1 MKRAALLFALCA
13 CSLRNPRV
21 DVQPCSSSRQCDQN
35 AVCFLGECRP
45 HSSALSLVTVEVR
58 PPNDSMLGTLQVGG
72 IDLQQSA
79 VKDFTLL
86 APLAGS
92 GTVVQTQDAN
102 AGTAPVPDAL
112 VTFTEHDPPIAD
124 RIEQVSARTDPGG
137 SYTARLPQ
145 GLWDILV
152 QPPAPLPPYRPSS
165 PLSTA
170 APQLNLT
177 LPSVNSL
184 VHVQNALL
192 IVDGG
197 PIPGADVTAV
207 DSAGTPLSAPSL
219 SQADG
224 GFSLLLPPGTS
235 GYYLQVGPPPD
246 ADGGTP
252 LPNYDLLPSTS
263 PVSVDLPLIATL
275 QGTVVDSM
283 DAGVAAARVY
293 ARHEGVPWTLAR
305 STTADSN
312 GAYSLT
318 LRAGDYEVEAAPPAT
333 IDAPAV
339 SPEGAVVLSA
349 AAPTTL
355 NLICPPKVRGFG
367 LIIRS
372 DGAPVG
378 ANYQITATRLAD
390 KLLTTRAAFSIP
402 TTADGI
408 WHITADPGRYRVEIV
423 PTADSGLP
431 RKIVQLDL
439 PGGTGPGEF
448 QLPTIALSPPL
459 LVGGTVCF
467 GTSNCQQ
474 ATTSQRVTNATVSFF
489 ALDANGHGVLL
500 GSGPTDTSGHYKVV
514 LPDVAQPGVATGR

>member
-1 MKRAALLFALCA
+1 
-13 CSLRNPRV
+13 
-21 DVQPCSSSRQCDQN
+21 
-35 AVCFLGECRP
+35 
-45 HSSALSLVTVEVR
+45 
-58 PPNDSMLGTLQVGG
+58 
-72 IDLQQSA
+72 
-79 VKDFTLL
+79 
-86 APLAGS
+86 
-92 GTVVQTQDAN
+92 
-102 AGTAPVPDAL
+102 
-112 VTFTEHDPPIAD
+112 
-124 RIEQVSARTDPGG
+124 
-137 SYTARLPQ
+137 

-235 GYYLQVGPPPD
+235 GYYLPVGPPP
-246 ADGGTP
+246 
-252 LPNYDLLPSTS
+252 
-263 PVSVDLPLIATL
+263 
-275 QGTVVDSM
+275 
-283 DAGVAAARVY
+283 
-293 ARHEGVPWTLAR
+293 
-305 STTADSN
+305 ADSN

-318 LRAGDYEVEAAPPAT
+318 LRAGDYAVEAAPPAT
-333 IDAPAV
+333 VDAPAV
-339 SPEGAVVLSA
+339 SPESAVVLSA

-439 PGGTGPGEF
+439 PGGTG
-448 QLPTIALSPPL
+448 
-459 LVGGTVCF
+459 
-467 GTSNCQQ
+467 
-474 ATTSQRVTNATVSFF
+474 
-489 ALDANGHGVLL
+489 
-500 GSGPTDTSGHYKVV
+500 
-514 LPDVAQPGVATGR
+514 